1 MRTPSRNRRRHLIQA
16 TISLCMLSGTA
27 LCGCRVHRQTAETAV
42 TAADSTATV
51 HFTQRAAVTDSLVR
65 QLTVSFDTVDVTVE
79 RHTPAGA
86 SALHLRGVKA
96 RAATHLATRTTATD
110 TTSVATAVTSARHH
124 TSSASTSTDTAT
136 AASPLPA
143 IITLCLIC
151 LICLI
156 CLTLLT
162 LFRHSHKP

>member
-1 MRTPSRNRRRHLIQA
+1 MQA
-16 TISLCMLSGTA
+16 TISLCMLSGIA
-27 LCGCRVHRQTAETAV
+27 LCGCRVHRQTADTTV
-42 TAADSTATV
+42 TAADSTATT
-51 HFTQRAAVTDSLVR
+51 HITQRAAVTDSMVR
-65 QLTVSFDTVDVTVE
+65 QLTVSFDTVDITVE

-110 TTSVATAVTSARHH
+110 TTSVTTAVASARHR
-124 TSSASTSTDTAT
+124 TSSASTDTAT

-151 LICLI
+151 LA
-156 CLTLLT
+156 LLA
-162 LFRHSHKP
+162 LFRHSRKP

>member
-1 MRTPSRNRRRHLIQA
+1 MRTPSRNRRRHPIHA
-16 TISLCMLSGTA
+16 TIGLCMVSGIA
-27 LCGCRVHRQTAETAV
+27 LCGCRVHRQTADTAV
-42 TAADSTATV
+42 TAADSTATI
-51 HFTQRAAVTDSLVR
+51 HITQRAAVTDSLVR

-96 RAATHLATRTTATD
+96 RAATHIATRTTATD
-110 TTSVATAVTSARHH
+110 TASVTTAVASARHH
-124 TSSASTSTDTAT
+124 TSSASTDTVT

-151 LICLI
+151 L
-156 CLTLLT
+156 TLLT
-162 LFRHSHKP
+162 LLRHPRKP

>member
-1 MRTPSRNRRRHLIQA
+1 MKTPSHNRRRHLLHAYIG
-16 TISLCMLSGTA
+16 LCVLSGIG
-27 LCGCRVHRQTAETAV
+27 LCGCRVHRQTVDT
-42 TAADSTATV
+42 TAADSTATI
-51 HFTQRAAVTDSLVR
+51 HITQRAAVTDSLVR

-86 SALHLRGVKA
+86 SALRLRGVKA

-110 TTSVATAVTSARHH
+110 TASVTTALTSARHT
-124 TSSASTSTDTAT
+124 TSSASTDAAT

-151 LICLI
+151 L
-156 CLTLLT
+156 TLLT